1 MTAAVTSE
9 ESIWEE
15 RMKKYLVKSLIYA
28 LAVVPMLATSERAW
42 SQAWPSRAVTVV
54 VPYGPGGSNDL
65 IARALA
71 NLLSKKFSQPFVVE
85 NRAGAGG
92 FTGSQQVSRATPDG
106 YTLLLN
112 SNTIVATEPVMKVK
126 FDVTKDLTP
135 ISMLAQS
142 PNTVVINAGVPAKN
156 VAEFI
161 AYAKANPDNTFY
173 GVTALGGTQHTHAEQ
188 FNLLTGTKLK
198 PVVYKSSADAQTDLV
213 AGRLKIMFATLAS
226 VAGQIQSGDL
236 RLIGY
241 TGPGSPPGV
250 PAAPT
255 MEEAGIKGFEGGIWW
270 GIFGPAKMPSDLQAT
285 INKAVNEAV
294 QSPELVALLHKS
306 GATPVEQSA
315 PQFSQAID
323 REVTALNDMIKALN
337 LKFE

>member
-1 MTAAVTSE
+1 MPKLLFKT
-9 ESIWEE
+9 
-15 RMKKYLVKSLIYA
+15 
-28 LAVVPMLATSERAW
+28 LAYVSAIVPMLIASEGAW
-42 SQAWPSRAVTVV
+42 SQAWPTRPVTIV

-65 IARALA
+65 IARALSTA
-71 NLLSKKFSQPFVVE
+71 LSKRLNQPFVVE

-92 FTGSQQVSRATPDG
+92 FTGSQQVSRAKPDG

-126 FDVTKDLTP
+126 FDSARDLTP

-142 PNTVVINAGVPAKN
+142 PNTVVINAQVPAKN

-161 AYAKANPDNTFY
+161 AYAKANPETFY

-226 VAGQIQSGDL
+226 VSGQIQSGDL

-250 PAAPT
+250 PVAPT
-255 MEEAGIKGFEGGIWW
+255 MEEAGIKGFEGNIWW
-270 GIFGPAKMPSDLQAT
+270 GIFGPAGMSSELQTT

-294 QSPELVALLHKS
+294 RTPDIVALLHKS

-315 PQFSQAID
+315 AQFSQAIE
-323 REVTALNDMIKALN
+323 REFKSLTDMIKAMD

>member
-1 MTAAVTSE
+1 M
-9 ESIWEE
+9 
-15 RMKKYLVKSLIYA
+15 RKYLMKSLTFM
-28 LAVVPMLATSERAW
+28 LAVVSTMVASEQAR
-42 SQAWPSRAVTVV
+42 SQAWPSRPVTIL

-71 NLLSKKFSQPFVVE
+71 TQLSKKVNQPFVVE

-92 FTGSQQVSRATPDG
+92 FTGSQQVSRAAPDG

-126 FDVTKDLTP
+126 FDVTMDLTP
-135 ISMLAQS
+135 VAMLAQS
-142 PNTVVINAGVPAKN
+142 PNTVVINAKVPAKN

-226 VAGQIQSGDL
+226 VQGQIQSGDL
-236 RLIGY
+236 RLLGY

-270 GIFGPAKMPSDLQAT
+270 GLFGPAGMPSELQAT
-285 INKAVNEAV
+285 INKAVNEAI
-294 QSPELVALLHKS
+294 QSPEIVALLHKS
-306 GATPVEQSA
+306 GATPVTQSA

-323 REVTALNDMIKALN
+323 REVKALNDMIKALN